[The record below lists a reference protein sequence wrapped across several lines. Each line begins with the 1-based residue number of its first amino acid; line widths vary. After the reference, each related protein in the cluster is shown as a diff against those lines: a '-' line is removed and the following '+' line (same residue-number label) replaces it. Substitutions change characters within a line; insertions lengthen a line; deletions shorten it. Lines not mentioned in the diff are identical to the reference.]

1 MTPPAPD
8 GPSHDEPDGPRN
20 DAAHDGLGLDELSL
34 DRLTA
39 DVSVF
44 QRKKGHRFSSDDVIT
59 AWVAMQVCPAP
70 ARVLD
75 LGCGLGSVLLHL
87 AWSVPSATLVGV
99 EVQDVS
105 FALLQRNVAHNRLG
119 ERVSIHHGDFRDDA
133 VRAALRSAGP
143 FPLVTGTPPYFPS
156 GTATHADDEQRTRAR
171 METRGGIESYVAT
184 GAEVLADDGWLVV
197 CGDADA
203 EPRLHAAAA
212 DHGLTV
218 CARYVVIPR
227 EHRPPLFTVWALQH
241 TAHGG
246 SRADHVLTLRD
257 GHGERTA
264 DAKMLR
270 AFSGFPE
277 TTAPGETPR

>member
-1 MTPPAPD
+1 MTPAADHPADPAD
-8 GPSHDEPDGPRN
+8 PADPVDLSPVELR
-20 DAAHDGLGLDELSL
+20 LDDLSL

-59 AWVAMQVCPAP
+59 AWVAMQVCPTP

-87 AWSVPSATLVGV
+87 AWSVPAATLVGV

-119 ERVSIHHGDFRDDA
+119 ERVAIHHGDFRDPA
-133 VRAALRSAGP
+133 LQHLLAANGP
-143 FPLVTGTPPYFPS
+143 FPLVTGTPPYFPT
-156 GTATHADDEQRTRAR
+156 GTATHADDDQRAR
-171 METRGGIESYVAT
+171 ARVETRGGIEAYVET
-184 GAEVLADDGWLVV
+184 GAGLLADDGWLVV

-203 EPRLHAAAA
+203 EPRLAAAA
-212 DHGLTV
+212 TTEGMAL

-227 EHRPPLFTVWALQH
+227 EHRPPLFTVWALRR
-241 TAHGG
+241 AHHGDTC
-246 SRADHVLTLRD
+246 ADHVLTLRD
-257 GHGERTA
+257 EHGERTA
-264 DAKMLR
+264 DAKTLR

-277 TTAPGETPR
+277 AAASR

>member
-1 MTPPAPD
+1 MTPAADHPADPAD
-8 GPSHDEPDGPRN
+8 LSPVDLR
-20 DAAHDGLGLDELSL
+20 LDELSL

-59 AWVAMQVCPAP
+59 AWVAMQVCSAP
-70 ARVLD
+70 ERVLD

-87 AWSVPSATLVGV
+87 AWSVPTARLVGV

-119 ERVSIHHGDFRDDA
+119 ERVAIHHGDFRA
-133 VRAALRSAGP
+133 PALQQLLGADGP
-143 FPLVTGTPPYFPS
+143 FPLVTGTPPYFPT

-171 METRGGIESYVAT
+171 VETRGGIEAYIET
-184 GAEVLADDGWLVV
+184 GARLLADDGWLVV

-203 EPRLHAAAA
+203 EPRLHAAA
-212 DHGLTV
+212 DTEGLAV
-218 CARYVVIPR
+218 AARYVVIPR
-227 EHRPPLFTVWALQH
+227 EHRPPLFTVWALRR
-241 TAHGG
+241 AHHGDIC
-246 SRADHVLTLRD
+246 ADHVITLRD
-257 GHGERTA
+257 EHGERTA

-277 TTAPGETPR
+277 STSPR

>member
-1 MTPPAPD
+1 MTPPADHRADPD
-8 GPSHDEPDGPRN
+8 RPVELN
-20 DAAHDGLGLDELSL
+20 LDDLSL

-87 AWSVPSATLVGV
+87 AWSVPAAQLVGV
-99 EVQDVS
+99 EVQDIS

-119 ERVSIHHGDFRDDA
+119 ERVAIHHGDFRDP
-133 VRAALRSAGP
+133 ALQQHLQADGP
-143 FPLVTGTPPYFPS
+143 FPLVTGTPPYFPP
-156 GTATHADDEQRTRAR
+156 GTASHADDEQRTRAR
-171 METRGGIESYVAT
+171 VETRGGIEAYIET
-184 GAEVLADDGWLVV
+184 GARLLADDGWLVV

-203 EPRLHAAAA
+203 EPRLRAAA
-212 DHGLTV
+212 DADGLAV
-218 CARYVVIPR
+218 SARYVVIPR
-227 EHRPPLFTVWALQH
+227 EHRPPLFTVWALRR
-241 TAHGG
+241 AHHGDIC
-246 SRADHVLTLRD
+246 ADHVLTLRD
-257 GHGERTA
+257 EHGERTA

-270 AFSGFPE
+270 AFSGFP
-277 TTAPGETPR
+277 

>member
-1 MTPPAPD
+1 MTPAADHPADPADPD
-8 GPSHDEPDGPRN
+8 DPADPVDLSPVELR
-20 DAAHDGLGLDELSL
+20 LDELSL

-70 ARVLD
+70 ERVLD

-87 AWSVPSATLVGV
+87 AWSVPAATLVGV

-119 ERVSIHHGDFRDDA
+119 ERVAIHHGDFRDP
-133 VRAALRSAGP
+133 ALQQHLQASGP
-143 FPLVTGTPPYFPS
+143 FPLVTGTPPYFPT
-156 GTATHADDEQRTRAR
+156 GTATHADDDQRARAR
-171 METRGGIESYVAT
+171 METRGGIEAYVET
-184 GAEVLADDGWLVV
+184 GAGLLADDGWLVV

-203 EPRLHAAAA
+203 EPRLDQAA
-212 DHGLTV
+212 DTEGLAV
-218 CARYVVIPR
+218 AARYVVIPR
-227 EHRPPLFTVWALQH
+227 EHRPPLFTVWALRR
-241 TAHGG
+241 AHHGDTF
-246 SRADHVLTLRD
+246 ADHVLTLRD
-257 GHGERTA
+257 EHGERTA
-264 DAKMLR
+264 DAKTLR

-277 TTAPGETPR
+277 AAASR